1 MLSPSTINVQNART
15 MSPVVAC
22 VEGMTAQEAGRIED
36 AIGHFEHALT
46 LAPSLIDIRLLL
58 SFALG
63 ANGNH
68 DRAREVLNGTP
79 EVTSLP
85 ASDLRRVADAAV
97 QIGATS
103 VALTVVRKLL
113 EHHADEADLHSTL
126 GALLH
131 RTGALEEAAHVLNR
145 ATLRWPSHVPTLMNG
160 AQLLVADGHYAGGL
174 RNFDRVL
181 SVQPNH
187 HKARWYRGLLHLTL
201 GNFADGWADHEARR
215 QLDVH
220 TVNMPQGI
228 RAWDGKNPRGKTLLL
243 WGEQGLGDQIQGVR
257 FAQHLSA
264 MGARVVVRCA
274 KPLCALFEGVPG
286 VSKVVSETDPV
297 PRCDAH
303 VPMLS
308 VPYLLKMSDDSKFNA
323 TAYLRSTPVQR
334 TNARSMHQ
342 PRVGFAWA
350 GSPGHTNDRH
360 RSLPLS
366 QLSSL
371 LDMRAAEW
379 CSLQVGPRSAELSQL
394 QRRSAQ
400 GGSNVFDIS
409 PSLTSFVDTA
419 QVMQALD
426 YVVTVDTSVAHL
438 AGALGVPTFV
448 LIPFVPDWRWQLARE
463 DSPWYSSVRL
473 IRQPSAGDWG
483 SVIDRVHR
491 ELAAGGQA
499 RAA

>member
-1 MLSPSTINVQNART
+1 MN
-15 MSPVVAC
+15 PVVAC
-22 VEGMTAQEAGRIED
+22 VEGMTAQEAGCIDD

-63 ANGNH
+63 ANGNN
-68 DRAREVLNGTP
+68 DRAREVLNETP

-85 ASDLRRVADAAV
+85 ESDLRRLADAAV

-113 EHHADEADLHSTL
+113 EKHADEADLHSTL

-131 RTGALEEAAHVLNR
+131 RTGALEEAGHVLNR

-160 AQLLVADGHYAGGL
+160 AQLLVADGHYTGGL

-181 SVQPNH
+181 SIQPNH

-201 GNFADGWADHEARR
+201 GNFVDGWKDHEARR

-220 TVNMPQGI
+220 TANMPQGV

-264 MGARVVVRCA
+264 LGARVIVRCA
-274 KPLCALFEGVPG
+274 KPLCALFECVPG
-286 VSKVVSETDPV
+286 VVKVVSETEAV

-308 VPYLLKMSDDSKFNA
+308 IPYLLNMRDESKFDA
-323 TAYLRSTPVQR
+323 SAYLSSNSSGR
-334 TNARSMHQ
+334 TIARSMHQ

-350 GSPGHTNDRH
+350 GSPGHSNDRH
-360 RSLPLS
+360 RSLPVS

-371 LDMRAAEW
+371 LEMRTAEW
-379 CSLQVGPRSAELSQL
+379 YSLQVGPRSAELSQL
-394 QRRSAQ
+394 QHRSAQ
-400 GGSNVFDIS
+400 GSSLSHVFDVS
-409 PSLTSFVDTA
+409 SALTSFVDTA
-419 QVMQALD
+419 EVMQALD
-426 YVVTVDTSVAHL
+426 YVVTVDTSVAHV
-438 AGALGVPTFV
+438 AGALGVPTLV
-448 LIPFVPDWRWQLARE
+448 LVPFVPDWRWQLARE
-463 DSPWYSSVRL
+463 DSPWYNSVRL

-491 ELAAGGQA
+491 ELVAGGQA